1 MLSCTQE
8 FNDGFGFGLLN
19 LFVLD
24 FPVVVFVEK
33 PEDSCKVLGLL
44 LEEMVENVEFC
55 PLNLLVVVQ
64 VVGLQEF
71 FFDLA
76 FLEVLEVLG
85 VGGSL
90 DVSNAF
96 LHHFHNYMESSLLIL
111 GFKNS
116 DSSLR
121 SALLPYSLNSLAS
134 FLPSY
139 CGQAL
144 NSFISLSVSIP
155 SSSLSMIL
163 RKDLVKFSSPLCYI
177 LYVYLQ

>member
-33 PEDSCKVLGLL
+33 PEDSSKVLGLL

-85 VGGSL
+85 IGGSL

-96 LHHFHNYMESSLLIL
+96 LHHFHNYM
-111 GFKNS
+111 
-116 DSSLR
+116 
-121 SALLPYSLNSLAS
+121 
-134 FLPSY
+134 
-139 CGQAL
+139 
-144 NSFISLSVSIP
+144 
-155 SSSLSMIL
+155 
-163 RKDLVKFSSPLCYI
+163 
-177 LYVYLQ
+177 